1 VRVDTAEAQVMAASG
16 LAAAYRAHRAQLL
29 RLLTAR
35 LGSAADAEDALQDL
49 WLRVAANPQ
58 PELANPVGYLMRMAN
73 NLATDRRI
81 AAHRRAMLETDWAA
95 SGDVAT
101 DRPSA
106 ERELLARD
114 ALRHADTVIAAMP
127 ERMRIAYRLFRIDQ
141 VPQRVIAVRLG
152 ISVSA
157 VEKLLQRAYR
167 RLHALADG
175 GDDD

>member
-1 VRVDTAEAQVMAASG
+1 VRVDTAETQVMAPPG
-16 LAAAYRAHRAQLL
+16 LVAAYREQRAQLL
-29 RLLTAR
+29 RLLAAR

-58 PELANPVGYLMRMAN
+58 PELVNPAAYLMRMAN

-81 AAHRRAMLETDWAA
+81 AAQRRAVLETDWAA

-101 DRPSA
+101 DRPSP

-114 ALRHADTVIAAMP
+114 ALRHADRVIAAMP

-141 VPQRVIAVRLG
+141 VPQREIATRLD